1 MRMCAI
7 DQWLGYVWACMG
19 AARLQ
24 SVGVWQHRWWQATW
38 YTKLVGVEG
47 LQVHVCLLV
56 YNTHFVNTLST
67 HAGQVSLVNQT
78 PSSPFL

>member
-24 SVGVWQHRWWQATW
+24 CVGVWQATW

-56 YNTHFVNTLST
+56 YNTHFVNTPST
-67 HAGQVSLVNQT
+67 HAGQVSLVSQT
-78 PSSPFL
+78 ASSPYL